1 MNIRFLNKKEI
12 KDLLDKLDL
21 ELKNNYVFIKKN
33 NEFYIVSNDI
43 KSIDFSDLNMKSM
56 GLLFAKYKDNKLVLN
71 DDIKDLSL

>member
-12 KDLLDKLDL
+12 KDLLDKLNL

-43 KSIDFSDLNMKSM
+43 KSIDFSDLNMKSI

-71 DDIKDLSL
+71 DDIRDLSL

>member
-12 KDLLDKLDL
+12 KDLLDKLNL

-71 DDIKDLSL
+71 DDIRDLSL